1 MAKQDMFD
9 LAIYNDF
16 INSLITLNEKVEDM
30 DKIGKVLDLK
40 INNMIKHFEFLEEEL
55 RIAEK
60 YLHLVLKEQLNYY

>member
-9 LAIYNDF
+9 LEIYNDF
-16 INSLITLNEKVEDM
+16 INSLITLNEKLEDM

-40 INNMIKHFEFLEEEL
+40 INNMIKHFLEEEL

>member
-9 LAIYNDF
+9 LEIYNDF
-16 INSLITLNEKVEDM
+16 INSLITLNEKLEDM

-40 INNMIKHFEFLEEEL
+40 INNMIKHFLEEEL

-60 YLHLVLKEQLNYY
+60 YLHLVLKVQLNYY